1 MADATATTT
10 THEDPNKPARLTER
24 VVAFPSA
31 QIRPI
36 PSFIFSAPAGWVVD
50 ESPNALGQVRVA
62 EPIDDFWPNVLI
74 THTRMGREFDLEQ
87 AAAITWETIKAD
99 TSLASADVKS
109 EQVVKF
115 GELLMYVRTAELTPT
130 DGDPVAEVHALCF
143 APVEG
148 DGQTADFFQLICS
161 STVEH
166 GDQVLP
172 AFLEIIGS
180 FKFT

>member
-1 MADATATTT
+1 MADAEATTNP
-10 THEDPNKPARLTER
+10 EDPSKPARLTER

-36 PSFIFSAPAGWVVD
+36 PGFIFSVPVGWVVD

-74 THTRMGREFDLEQ
+74 TTTRMGREFDLEQ
-87 AAAITWETIKAD
+87 AAAVTWETVKAD
-99 TSLASADVKS
+99 TSLASAEVKS

-115 GELLMYVRTAELTPT
+115 GDLLMYVRTAELTPT
-130 DGDPVAEVHALCF
+130 DGDPVAQVHALFF
-143 APVEG
+143 APVDG
-148 DGQTADFFQLICS
+148 DGQTADFFQLLCS
-161 STVEH
+161 SKVAQ

-180 FKFT
+180 FRFT